1 MKKILLGILAV
12 GLIALGIGYYM
23 YNKPVASLDN
33 KKPDVVVTAS
43 QLIADYEADEAA
55 ANTKY
60 HGKVV
65 QVSGP
70 VATITDE
77 GGIKKIH
84 LDTGNPMSMVICE
97 LEDGATPPAVDAGTE
112 INVKGMCSGYLSDVI
127 LVQSTV
133 VK

>member
-1 MKKILLGILAV
+1 MKKVLLGILAV
-12 GLIALGIGYYM
+12 GLAALGIGYYL
-23 YNKPVASLDN
+23 YNKPVASLEH
-33 KKPDVVVTAS
+33 KKADIEVSAA
-43 QLIADYEADEAA
+43 QLIADYEADETA
-55 ANTKY
+55 ANAKY

-70 VATITDE
+70 VATVTDE
-77 GGIKKIH
+77 AGVRKVH

-97 LEDGATPPAVDAGTE
+97 LEDGATPPAAAAGTE
-112 INVKGMCSGYLSDVI
+112 ITVKGMCSGYLTDVI

>member
-1 MKKILLGILAV
+1 MKKVVLIILAAV
-12 GLIALGIGYYM
+12 FVAGGIGYYL
-23 YNKPVASLDN
+23 YNKPVASLES
-33 KKPDVVVTAS
+33 KKADVTVTAS

-55 ANTKY
+55 ANAKY

-70 VATITDE
+70 ISTVTNE
-77 GGIKKIH
+77 GGVQKVH

-97 LEDGATPPAVDAGTE
+97 LEDGATPPAATAGTE
-112 INVKGMCSGYLSDVI
+112 ITVKGMCSGYLSDVI
-127 LVQSTV
+127 LVQTTV

>member
-1 MKKILLGILAV
+1 MKKVLLVILAV
-12 GLIALGIGYYM
+12 VLAAAGIGYYL
-23 YNKPVASLDN
+23 YNKPVASLER
-33 KKPDVVVTAS
+33 KQADVVVTAS
-43 QLIADYEADEAA
+43 QLIADYEADETA
-55 ANTKY
+55 ANAKY

-70 VATITDE
+70 VSTITDE
-77 GGIKKIH
+77 GGVQKVH

-97 LEDGATPPAVDAGTE
+97 LEDGATPPAAIAGSEVT
-112 INVKGMCSGYLSDVI
+112 VKGMCSGYLSDVI